1 MRQVLTAA
9 FLVTLV
15 STLPPFLTGSL
26 ASEVSRTLDL
36 QPAFLGLVIG
46 GFFLVAGSGSI
57 GLGKTVEI
65 RGWRASMQAASV
77 FSGTSLVGVGLLGQ
91 TRLGFALCLALGGLS
106 MSVGNPGVNLA
117 LATEIPS
124 RRQGLVFGVKHS
136 AVPASAFLSGLA
148 LPVFALNV
156 GWRAVYVGAGVLAFS
171 SVLLPTRIRERSLSS
186 SRGAGGG
193 DLRLRPLLALAC
205 GALFAAI
212 GASALSAFLVVSLI
226 ESGVATGTA
235 GILLS
240 LGSVGGL
247 MMRLL
252 AGWLV
257 DRQSGAGLAGVAAL
271 LAVGAMGCLLLT
283 GNSLWVL
290 TIGAFVTFAAG
301 WGWNGL
307 FNFAVVKSHP
317 NAPGRATS
325 VALVG
330 TYFGAAIGPVLF
342 GLVAE
347 SRSFDVAWIVTAGVA
362 LGGSGMMLLARS
374 MVDRAS

>member
-1 MRQVLTAA
+1 
-9 FLVTLV
+9 
-15 STLPPFLTGSL
+15 
-26 ASEVSRTLDL
+26 
-36 QPAFLGLVIG
+36 
-46 GFFLVAGSGSI
+46 
-57 GLGKTVEI
+57 
-65 RGWRASMQAASV
+65 
-77 FSGTSLVGVGLLGQ
+77 
-91 TRLGFALCLALGGLS
+91 
-106 MSVGNPGVNLA
+106 
-117 LATEIPS
+117 
-124 RRQGLVFGVKHS
+124 
-136 AVPASAFLSGLA
+136 
-148 LPVFALNV
+148 
-156 GWRAVYVGAGVLAFS
+156 
-171 SVLLPTRIRERSLSS
+171 
-186 SRGAGGG
+186 
-193 DLRLRPLLALAC
+193 LAC